1 MGSPW
6 KFEIGAMRQ
15 RNGPE
20 FEGFVIF
27 FVNSASGIAALQS
40 VHYISAAFTSF

>member
-20 FEGFVIF
+20 FEGFVLF
-27 FVNSASGIAALQS
+27 FVNSASGIAALPS